1 MEKWRVLLLVEYL
14 AQGGCERDAAKI
26 AVGLDRSC
34 FEPHVA
40 VFHAG
45 GYRTPEVEAAGVPIL
60 ALPVRSFLNSTVW
73 QGARQLSAYIRQH
86 RIQLVHAFDVP
97 VDIFAAPVA
106 RFCRVPVVITAQLSY
121 RNMYARSRQVALRM
135 TDWLADRVVVN
146 SRAVGESLTRESGLD
161 ADKIYLCYNGVN
173 PEEFYPGPGTRPP
186 GFENTLV
193 IGSVCVMRK
202 EKRIDWVLRAFKE
215 VFKLRQDLRLVLVG
229 SGPEVANLMALR
241 DELGL
246 HEVCFFEPGR
256 PDIAGWMR
264 GIDIY
269 INSSASESFP
279 NALLEAMACGCC
291 VIGSKVGGIPE
302 LVTHR
307 EDGLVFDSENASH
320 LVELLQLAVTDA
332 GLREKMRR
340 QAVQTAH
347 QRFSMRINLDRTEA
361 LYKTLLEQKGVQRL
375 ETHAETRSL

>member
-1 MEKWRVLLLVEYL
+1 MEKWPVLILVEYL

-45 GYRTPEVEAAGVPIL
+45 GYRTPEVEAAGVPIV
-60 ALPVRSFLNSTVW
+60 ALPVRSFLNSTVVK
-73 QGARQLSAYIRQH
+73 GARQLSAYIRRH
-86 RIQLVHAFDVP
+86 NIQLVHAFDVP
-97 VDIFAAPVA
+97 LDILSAPVA

-121 RNMYARSRQVALRM
+121 RNMYTRSRQAALRM

-146 SRAVGESLTRESGLD
+146 SRAVGESLTRESGLA

-173 PEEFYPGPGTRPP
+173 PQEFYPGPGTRPP
-186 GFENTLV
+186 GFEDALI

-202 EKRIDWVLRAFKE
+202 EKRMDWVMRAFHE
-215 VFKLRQDLRLVLVG
+215 VYRLRPDVRLVLVG
-229 SGPEVANLMALR
+229 SGPEVESLMKLR

-246 HEVCFFEPGR
+246 HDVCYFEPGR
-256 PDIAGWMR
+256 PDIAHWMR

-307 EDGLVFDSENASH
+307 EDGLVFDSGSFPS
-320 LVELLQLAVTDA
+320 LVESLQLAVTD
-332 GLREKMRR
+332 GELRQRMRE
-340 QAVQTAH
+340 QAVKTAH
-347 QRFSMRINLDRTEA
+347 ERFSMRINLERTES
-361 LYKTLLEQKGVQRL
+361 LYKMLLEQKGVRL
-375 ETHAETRSL
+375 STHAETRSL